1 MAGDSWLKVPQGPS
15 HILLLA
21 IGASTPAVDA
31 VDPGC
36 SRIVCC
42 STTASLPASPGRAY
56 PWLLAAA
63 VVDVTRARRNDLSV
77 APDSPGIQGRLA
89 PSLDNRASHAYVEFI
104 TPVAPSRHPPHRD
117 AAART
122 SWLTASRPSVP
133 SQTARSNLRQ
143 LQPTSACSPQEH
155 SLRGRGVRGV
165 RAHPPAPR
173 RQFSGALSMGF
184 QHPSVGTPDPDDST
198 PT

>member
-1 MAGDSWLKVPQGPS
+1 MGDSWLKVPLGPLTS
-15 HILLLA
+15 SYLPLGPRLQRF
-21 IGASTPAVDA
+21 DA

-56 PWLLAAA
+56 PWLLTAA
-63 VVDVTRARRNDLSV
+63 VVDATRARRNDLSV

-89 PSLDNRASHAYVEFI
+89 PSLDNRASHAYVELI

-117 AAART
+117 AAVRT
-122 SWLTASRPSVP
+122 SWLTASGPSVP
-133 SQTARSNLRQ
+133 SKTARSNPRQ
-143 LQPTSACSPQEH
+143 LQATSAGSPQEH
-155 SLRGRGVRGV
+155 SLRGRRVRGV

-173 RQFSGALSMGF
+173 RQFSGVLSLGF
-184 QHPSVGTPDPDDST
+184 QHPSVETPDPDDST